1 MNTVL
6 LRRWSARALGF
17 LLLTALTACVVP
29 DAEYVG
35 GVYEPSGY
43 AYGSWG
49 PGYYVGPSHGGD
61 RGREE
66 RRQAPQRSYRPAPQT
81 RNVPSIPSRPR
92 GH

>member
-1 MNTVL
+1 MNTV

-17 LLLTALTACVVP
+17 LLLTALTACLVP

-49 PGYYVGPSHGGD
+49 PGYHVGPSRGGEH
-61 RGREE
+61 RGEQS
-66 RRQAPQRSYRPAPQT
+66 RQSSPRSYRPAPPS
-81 RNVPSIPSRPR
+81 RGIPSIPSHTR